1 MKRNIYIQARSSGKV
16 AEYEIVEGLIAYQC
30 CSFSSDRK
38 FANQNSELAN
48 AQKPNSCR
56 ENLREFQANSIV
68 LFYYNEI
75 FIVNV
80 LLCICIYYHFDRFW
94 H

>member
-1 MKRNIYIQARSSGKV
+1 MQWREIYIQARSSGKV

-38 FANQNSELAN
+38 FANQNSELTN

-68 LFYYNEI
+68 LFYYNDI
-75 FIVNV
+75 FIANV
-80 LLCICIYYHFDRFW
+80 LLCNCILLSFW
-94 H
+94 